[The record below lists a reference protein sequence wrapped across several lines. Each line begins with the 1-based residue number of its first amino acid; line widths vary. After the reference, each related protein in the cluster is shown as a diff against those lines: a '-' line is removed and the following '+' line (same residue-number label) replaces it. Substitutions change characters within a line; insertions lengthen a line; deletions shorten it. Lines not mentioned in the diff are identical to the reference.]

1 MQRSIPVAAGL
12 GLALLL
18 TSCSSDSDDNKNDNS
33 ASPSASETQKLEG
46 SITVWVDETRI
57 NDIEPVVEEYKK
69 ERGVDVE
76 VVQKISGDIRTD
88 FVQQVPTGEG
98 PDVIIG
104 ANDWL
109 GEFVTN
115 GVVAPIELGDVADG
129 FNPGAITAF
138 TQDGQL
144 YGVPYAIENIALVRN
159 NAIATDT
166 PETFDA
172 LIEQGK
178 SFGSKYPVLLQQ
190 GDKGDAYHMLPIQ
203 SSFGAQVF
211 KQDADGAYLP
221 EVADTTEQGTKF
233 LEYVQKLG
241 KEKILDTNI
250 GGDQAKEAFLASE
263 SAYIITGPWYVT
275 EFVDAGLDVSVLPVP
290 SAGGETSY
298 PFIGVQ
304 GAFISSKSANAVLAQ
319 DFVTNFIATEDGQD
333 ALYETGGRTPALKA
347 SADKVEDPI
356 LAGFG
361 EYGANGV
368 PQPAFAEMP
377 AIWNFWGSTLAQVI
391 SGQASAPAAAWTTMI
406 DNVANAFNS

>member
-18 TSCSSDSDDNKNDNS
+18 TSCSSDSDDNKNDSS

-57 NDIEPVVEEYKK
+57 DDIKPVVEEYKK

-76 VVQKISGDIRTD
+76 LVQKISGDIRTE

-115 GVVAPIELGDVADG
+115 GVVAPIELGDAADG
-129 FNPGAITAF
+129 FTPGAITAF

-166 PETFDA
+166 PDTFDA

-211 KQDADGAYLP
+211 KQDADGSYLP
-221 EVADTTEQGTKF
+221 EVADTTE
-233 LEYVQKLG
+233 
-241 KEKILDTNI
+241 
-250 GGDQAKEAFLASE
+250 
-263 SAYIITGPWYVT
+263 
-275 EFVDAGLDVSVLPVP
+275 
-290 SAGGETSY
+290 
-298 PFIGVQ
+298 
-304 GAFISSKSANAVLAQ
+304 
-319 DFVTNFIATEDGQD
+319 
-333 ALYETGGRTPALKA
+333 
-347 SADKVEDPI
+347 
-356 LAGFG
+356 
-361 EYGANGV
+361 
-368 PQPAFAEMP
+368 
-377 AIWNFWGSTLAQVI
+377 
-391 SGQASAPAAAWTTMI
+391 
-406 DNVANAFNS
+406 